1 MKAEQLGLGLT
12 AQEIAT
18 VRRSLGREPNETEWS
33 IIDAEWSEHS
43 SYKSSRGLLKL
54 FPTTG
59 KRVVLGPGYDAGV
72 VDVGDGYVLT
82 LHIESHNH
90 PSAVDPYG
98 GASTGIG
105 GVLRDILSVASRP
118 IALIDILRFGLI
130 EKSGHSRW
138 LLKNVVR
145 GIADYGNCVGVPTVA
160 GEIEFDDSFERNCLV
175 DVACVGLGKKGDLI
189 LGEAKAPGDVL
200 VLIGG
205 STGRDGIKGATFASK
220 NLKEDAA
227 SERSS
232 VQVPDPFMKKLLLD
246 SILEI
251 IANHGDIR
259 GMKDLGGGGLSTA
272 LSEVAS
278 KGGTGV
284 DVELKR
290 VRLREEDMSP
300 TEIMISESQERMLL
314 VLPSG
319 PGGGKGVISAL
330 DKYGVP
336 YSVIGKVTSTPRL
349 VLRWDGKVV
358 ADLPASLVTDA
369 PLIDWPYKKP
379 AAPRVSPR
387 RASPADEP
395 GFKDALLALL
405 SSPNIASKR
414 WVYQQYDHEVGV
426 RTVVKPGQADA
437 AVMRLPN
444 GRFLAIKG
452 DGNSRHASLDPYQ
465 GAAGCV
471 AEACRNVV
479 AVGAEPIALVDH
491 LQSGDP
497 SDAEVYWAFR
507 ENLRGMAD
515 YCKAFGLP
523 VVGGKVSFYNEDSAT
538 GRAIKPSPIALVVG
552 LTPNQADIRTM
563 AFKQTGDS
571 VVVVGETRPEMAGSE
586 LSVRFPRSVDVP
598 SPSPR
603 VDALKDLRA
612 CRAILRLIEKGL
624 VNAVHDTSSGGLGVA
639 IAEMA
644 ISGGTGAKVD
654 VALAPSTCRRGI
666 ETAFSESHGR
676 FVVSGKDGQAIASSL
691 ARAGVPHAVIGT
703 VGGASLSL
711 SAGRTH
717 LASVPV
723 SLMRSTWEN
732 AIPELMD

>member
-1 MKAEQLGLGLT
+1 LKAEQLGLGLT
-12 AQEIAT
+12 EREIAT
-18 VRRSLGREPNETEWS
+18 VRESLGREPNETEWS

-72 VDVGDGYVLT
+72 VDVGDGYVVT

-118 IALIDILRFGLI
+118 VALIDILRFGLI
-130 EKSGHSRW
+130 DKSGHSRW

-251 IANHGDIR
+251 IANHGDVR

-290 VRLREEDMSP
+290 VRLREDDMSP

-319 PGGGKGVISAL
+319 PGGGKDVISVL
-330 DKYGVP
+330 EKYGVP
-336 YSVIGKVTSTPRL
+336 YAVIGKVTSTPRL
-349 VLRWDGKVV
+349 VLRWEGRVV

-369 PLIDWPYKKP
+369 PLIDWPYKSP
-379 AAPRVSPR
+379 ARPRVAPR
-387 RASPADEP
+387 ASKPGDEP
-395 GFKDALLALL
+395 GLGDALLALL

-414 WVYQQYDHEVGV
+414 WVYQQYDHEVGL
-426 RTVVKPGQADA
+426 RTVVRPGQADA

-452 DGNSRHASLDPYQ
+452 DGNSRQASLDPYA

-479 AVGAEPIALVDH
+479 ATGAEPIALVDH

-497 SDAEVYWAFR
+497 SDPEVYWAFR

-552 LTPNQADIRTM
+552 LASKESDITTM
-563 AFKQTGDS
+563 AFKRTGDA
-571 VVVVGETRPEMAGSE
+571 VVVVGKTRPEMAGSE
-586 LSVRFPRSVDVP
+586 LSARFPKSIALP
-598 SPSPR
+598 SQFPR
-603 VDALKDLRA
+603 VDAAQDLKT
-612 CRAILRLIEKGL
+612 CREVLRLVEKGL
-624 VNAVHDTSSGGLGVA
+624 VSAVHDCSSGGLGVA
-639 IAEMA
+639 LAEMA
-644 ISGGTGAKVD
+644 ISGDLGAKVD
-654 VALAPSTCRRGI
+654 LSLAPSTCRRRL

-676 FVVSGKDGQAIASSL
+676 FVVSGRDAAAIASSL
-691 ARAGVPHAVIGT
+691 REAGLPHAVIGK
-703 VGGASLSL
+703 VGGQSLAL
-711 SAGRTH
+711 ADGRAL
-717 LASVPV
+717 LARAPV
-723 SLMRSTWEN
+723 SSMKAKWEG

>member
-1 MKAEQLGLGLT
+1 MKVEQLGLGLT

-18 VRRSLGREPNETEWS
+18 VRKSLGREPNETEWS

-72 VDVGDGYVLT
+72 VDVGDGYVVT

-130 EKSGHSRW
+130 DKSGHSRW
-138 LLKNVVR
+138 LFKNVVR

-246 SILEI
+246 ALLEI
-251 IANHGDIR
+251 VSSHGEVR

-290 VRLREEDMSP
+290 VRLREDDMSP

-319 PGGGKGVISAL
+319 PQGGKDVISVL
-330 DKYGVP
+330 EKYGVP
-336 YSVIGKVTSTPRL
+336 HSVIGKVTSSPRL

-369 PLIDWPYKKP
+369 PLIDWPYRKP
-379 AAPRVSPR
+379 DRPRAKESRTPR
-387 RASPADEP
+387 EEP
-395 GFKDALLALL
+395 GMKDALLSLL

-414 WVYQQYDHEVGV
+414 WVYQQYDHEVGI
-426 RTVVKPGQADA
+426 RTVIKPGQADA

-452 DGNSRHASLDPYQ
+452 DGNSRQASLDPYQ

-497 SDAEVYWAFR
+497 SDPEVYWAFR

-552 LTPNQADIRTM
+552 LASKEADLRTM
-563 AFKQTGDS
+563 AFKRVGDS
-571 VVVVGETRPEMAGSE
+571 VLVVGETRPELAGSE
-586 LSVRFPRSVDVP
+586 FSSKFPRSIGDAQA
-598 SPSPR
+598 SPR
-603 VDALKDLRA
+603 VDAREDLKT
-612 CRAILRLIEKGL
+612 CRAALKLIDGGL
-624 VNAVHDTSSGGLGVA
+624 VDAVHDCSGGGIGVA
-639 IAEMA
+639 LAEMA
-644 ISGGTGAKVD
+644 ISGGLGARID
-654 VALAPSTCRRGI
+654 IAMAPSNCRRPLD
-666 ETAFSESHGR
+666 TAFSESHGR
-676 FVVSGKDGQAIASSL
+676 FVVSGGDGRAISASL
-691 ARAGVPHAVIGT
+691 RAAGVPHAVVGK
-703 VGGASLSL
+703 VGGRSLSL
-711 SAGRTH
+711 AAGSSP
-717 LASVPV
+717 LANVLV
-723 SLMRSTWEN
+723 SSMKSRWEG